1 MSSRSRRAT
10 SCPEC
15 GRLAAARASPVEIY
29 LIDAGFVIVVPL
41 VFATARHRRPQ
52 AVREFDLLSRTYG
65 AASSAS
71 GASAES
77 LDLPSSR
84 AAALAPCHDHGNF
97 MHLYTMRNF
106 RDPELLRWRPARG
119 RARAEGAQRVG
130 RSGGSPRRAAGPGLF
145 PHFAPRRMTC
155 CFAEVSEQPIGFGE
169 LTVEECGV
177 EWGTVE

>member
-15 GRLAAARASPVEIY
+15 GRLAAARASPIEIY

-71 GASAES
+71 AASPS
-77 LDLPSSR
+77 PLHLPFPGPLPSRHAMITETLCTYIRCVISVI
-84 AAALAPCHDHGNF
+84 LSC
-97 MHLYTMRNF
+97 
-106 RDPELLRWRPARG
+106 
-119 RARAEGAQRVG
+119 
-130 RSGGSPRRAAGPGLF
+130 SGGGPRAGEPGLRG
-145 PHFAPRRMTC
+145 PSAWGEVGDRRG
-155 CFAEVSEQPIGFGE
+155 ALPSLVS
-169 LTVEECGV
+169 
-177 EWGTVE
+177 